1 MSNNI
6 KELRNKAGLTQK
18 ALAEQ
23 AEISFR
29 TLQDWEDCRVK
40 TSDVYKL
47 HRIAKVLGCS
57 IEDLINFEYEEKPE

>member
-6 KELRNKAGLTQK
+6 KDLRIKAGLTQK

-23 AEISFR
+23 ADISYR

-47 HRIAKVLGCS
+47 HRIAVVLECS
-57 IEDLINFEYEEKPE
+57 IEDLINFDDVN

>member
-6 KELRNKAGLTQK
+6 KELRIKAGMTQRD
-18 ALAEQ
+18 LAEK
-23 AEISFR
+23 SNVPYR

-47 HRIAKVLGCS
+47 HRIAVVLECS
-57 IEDLINFEYEEKPE
+57 IEDLINFDDVN